1 MISSSLLLFCLLGA
15 IVGFL
20 AGLLGIGGGA
30 LMVPA
35 FISVFGWYGFSPDV
49 LVHIAF
55 GTSLASIVFTA
66 MSSAWAHHRMGAVDW
81 KIFWRFAP
89 GILVGTYG
97 GSVLAS
103 VLPPLYLQAAFACFL
118 LYLAYNIL
126 HRQKQTTGNRLPGAI
141 WMSLVGV
148 VIGVISGLV
157 GIGGGALI
165 VSFLVWRSIDMR
177 NAISTSAA
185 VGFPLA
191 VSGTIGY
198 IMNGWGHPSLPEY
211 TLGFVYLPALLCIV
225 IISMLTAPLGVRLAH
240 RMPVRTL
247 RIIFALFLIANAS
260 KVLIGLL

>member
-1 MISSSLLLFCLLGA
+1 
-15 IVGFL
+15 
-20 AGLLGIGGGA
+20 
-30 LMVPA
+30 MVPA
-35 FISVFGWYGFSPDV
+35 FIAIFGWYGFSPDV
-49 LVHIAF
+49 LVHMAF

-66 MSSAWAHHRMGAVDW
+66 MSSAWAHHHMGTVDW
-81 KIFWRFAP
+81 KIFRSLAP

-97 GSVLAS
+97 GSTLAA
-103 VLPPLYLQAAFACFL
+103 VLPAVHLQAAFACFL

-126 HRQKQTTGNRLPGAI
+126 YGAKQSSGKQLPGLV

-157 GIGGGALI
+157 GIGGGTLVVA
-165 VSFLVWRSIDMR
+165 FLAWHSISMHS
-177 NAISTSAA
+177 AISTSAA

-191 VSGTIGY
+191 VSGSVGY
-198 IMNGWGHPSLPEY
+198 VVNGLGHAALPEY

-225 IISMLTAPLGVRLAH
+225 IISMLTAPLGVRVAH

-247 RIIFALFLIANAS
+247 RKVFAFFLIVTSS